1 MEANNSRNTISME
14 TKQQQT
20 GDQPGDAIHRII
32 YNLRNGGGSSG
43 GSSSNFFSD
52 DRYSTSSPRTQTDH
66 PPHRQRVK
74 TIERW
79 IPGHGNFTQ
88 YIRPPKLPT
97 RPSGQATNNNG
108 DIKEQETRKLKKLY
122 LEKQVTWFSSYSY
135 VNAHCPALREG
146 TNSSCPCETMSHAT
160 QRQ

>member
-1 MEANNSRNTISME
+1 MEAVAVVAA
-14 TKQQQT
+14 
-20 GDQPGDAIHRII
+20 PP
-32 YNLRNGGGSSG
+32 
-43 GSSSNFFSD
+43 
-52 DRYSTSSPRTQTDH
+52 TSSVMTDTVPLHPEHKQTIHLIDSGC
-66 PPHRQRVK
+66 K